1 MGLRMDIVCSGGK
14 ESSNMKELKP
24 CPFCGSENIRIMGN
38 SNFWCMCDQCGV
50 ETQTYDTEEELIEAW
65 NARVEEN
72 DA

>member
-1 MGLRMDIVCSGGK
+1 
-14 ESSNMKELKP
+14 MKELKP